1 MNTGPQAIAEAFAKT
16 RREGRAALLICLPA
30 VGRNPEW
37 VREAAVAAVAA
48 GADMLEFQTRA
59 PMPPSIAL
67 EYAPVISQ
75 SVDVPLLLWADA
87 QTVVHFG
94 ADSPHPLADACQTAG
109 ISGIA
114 SPISGPAH
122 FMWASG
128 PSRDEVAPISFVT
141 TGMDEMSFK
150 MPPQSRLR
158 LRCRRSRSSRAPAR
172 RPSAQPPGTARGNPP
187 AHRSSGRTGIG
198 HQHRRAGCLGSRGV
212 RGSRRR
218 CGRHCGDQC
227 RRSVRQRP
235 DCGDGRG
242 GHERAGRV
250 GRLGVAPST
259 HPPGRAAPRYP
270 LAAGTRG
277 TEGAACRGRRDGLG
291 PARRRP

>member
-150 MPPQSRLR
+150 MSCRLSRGFVYAVGGRDQAALPPVGLLR
-158 LRCRRSRSSRAPAR
+158 NRQALREAIRQHTDLPVVLGSGISTAEQAA
-172 RPSAQPPGTARGNPP
+172 SAAEVFEGVAVAAAVTAAISAAEAFGSDPI
-187 AHRSSGRTGIG
+187 AAMAEVVTSV
-198 HQHRRAGCLGSRGV
+198 RAGLGG
-212 RGSRRR
+212 
-218 CGRHCGDQC
+218 
-227 RRSVRQRP
+227 
-235 DCGDGRG
+235 
-242 GHERAGRV
+242 
-250 GRLGVAPST
+250 
-259 HPPGRAAPRYP
+259 
-270 LAAGTRG
+270 
-277 TEGAACRGRRDGLG
+277 
-291 PARRRP
+291 